1 MCYNTGMKAFSLEGK
16 RVLVT
21 GASSGIGRA
30 TAIAAAEL
38 GARVVLTARRADE
51 LEATRRQCPGDGHR
65 VVTGDL
71 CDSLFLRKL
80 LEEAAPLDGLAH
92 VAGAC
97 PIEPVPGFDMTRAEA
112 AMRVNC
118 FAFVELMKLLS
129 RTTFR
134 AATFS
139 AVAVSSVSAV
149 VGWSGGTVYCATKGA
164 LSASVRAL
172 ATELAPR
179 GIRVNAV
186 CPSNVRTPM
195 FEAGAG
201 RMLDDAA
208 RAALLKRQPL
218 GIGTPEQIAWPICFL
233 LSDAA
238 SFVTGVNLPVDGG
251 YLAQ

>member
-1 MCYNTGMKAFSLEGK
+1 MCYNNAMNAFSLEGK
-16 RVLVT
+16 RILVT

-38 GARVVLTARRADE
+38 GAEVVLTARRAGE
-51 LEATRRQCPGDGHR
+51 LGATRRLCPGEGHR
-65 VVTGDL
+65 VIAGDL
-71 CDSLFLRKL
+71 TDSLFLTGL
-80 LEEAAPLDGLAH
+80 LEASAPLDGLAH

-97 PIEPVPGFDMTRAEA
+97 PIEPVSGFDVARAEA

-118 FAFVELMKLLS
+118 FAFAELMKRLA
-129 RTTFR
+129 RPTFR

-164 LSASVRAL
+164 LSASVRTL
-172 ATELAPR
+172 AAELAPR

-186 CPSNVRTPM
+186 CPSNVQTPM

-201 RMLDDAA
+201 RMLDAAA

-218 GIGTPEQIAWPICFL
+218 GIGKPAQVAYPICFL

>member
-1 MCYNTGMKAFSLEGK
+1 MQNAFSLEGK
-16 RVLVT
+16 KILVT

-30 TAIAAAEL
+30 TAVVASEL
-38 GARVVLTARRADE
+38 GARLVLTARREDE
-51 LEATRRQCPGDGHR
+51 LEATARLCAGEGHR
-65 VVTGDL
+65 VVAGDL
-71 CDSLFLRKL
+71 TEAGFLTRL
-80 LEEAAPLDGLAH
+80 LDEAGTLDGLAH

-97 PIEPVPGFDMTRAEA
+97 PIEPVGGFVRSRAEE
-112 AMRVNC
+112 AMRLNC
-118 FAFVELMKLLS
+118 FAFVELMRLLA
-129 RTTFR
+129 RP
-134 AATFS
+134 AAHAAGFS
-139 AVAVSSVSAV
+139 AVAVSSVSSV

-172 ATELAPR
+172 AAELAPR
-179 GIRVNAV
+179 GMRVNAV

-201 RMLDDAA
+201 RMLDAA
-208 RAALLKRQPL
+208 GHAALLKRQPL
-218 GIGTPEQIAWPICFL
+218 GVGTPEQVARPICFL